1 MINEKLL
8 AFLWKNQ
15 LFDAKDLK
23 TTQGDSIRIYHP
35 GKENGHA
42 GADFQEAKICIDSLD
57 WVGSVE
63 LHVHSSDWHAHT
75 HENDPSYEN
84 VILHV
89 VWQNDTQIRYKNGT
103 KIPCLALSNFVSM
116 KEIPRFFQKEKSSFA
131 LPCQEQFSQIPSL
144 QKSKM
149 LQVCLQERLIYKVQL
164 IKQLLLNTSNDW
176 EETFYQSLA
185 RSYGFSV
192 NAEPMARLAQSLP
205 LKLILRYRDR
215 PLGIE
220 AALFGLAGLLE
231 EPIQDEYQWELRRE
245 FIHLRKKHDWPSTY
259 LQVADWKFLRMR
271 PPNFPTVRLAQ
282 FAEVIRS
289 NCSLISLLLE
299 MQDLKTL
306 ESLFRISVSDYWQ
319 SHYHFGKKGNNQQ
332 IHVGNAFHSI
342 AINTLIPLLLAYA
355 EQKDQILYATKAYRW
370 LNELKPENNF
380 ITRIFKTEGMKL
392 NNGAESQAC
401 LHWYRAFC
409 QVNRCAECLVGK
421 CIQMNKASS

>member
-1 MINEKLL
+1 MITEKLL

-15 LFDAKDLK
+15 LFDSKDLK
-23 TTQGDSIRIYHP
+23 TTQGDSIRVDDP

-42 GADFQEAKICIDSLD
+42 GADFQEAKISIDSLD

-63 LHVHSSDWHAHT
+63 LHVNSSDWHAHT

-89 VWQNDTQIRYKNGT
+89 VWKNDTQIRYQNGT

-116 KEIPRFFQKEKSSFA
+116 KQIPRFFQKEKSSPV
-131 LPCQEQFSQIPSL
+131 LPCQEEFSNVSSL
-144 QKSKM
+144 IKSKM
-149 LQVCLQERLIYKVQL
+149 LQRCLHERLMHKVH
-164 IKQLLLNTSNDW
+164 IIRQLLLNTSNDW

-205 LKLILRYRDR
+205 LPLILRYRDR

-231 EPIQDEYQWELRRE
+231 EPIRDAYQWELRRE

-306 ESLFRISVSDYWQ
+306 KSLFEISVSDYWQ
-319 SHYHFGKKGNNQQ
+319 NHYHFGKKGNNHQSQ
-332 IHVGNAFHSI
+332 VGSTFHSI
-342 AINTLIPLLLAYA
+342 AINTLIPLLLAYS
-355 EQKDQILYATKAYRW
+355 EQKNSVRYAEKAHRW
-370 LNELKPENNF
+370 LHELKPENNF
-380 ITRIFKTEGMKL
+380 ITRIFEAEGMKL
-392 NNGAESQAC
+392 NNGAESQAT
-401 LHWYRAFC
+401 LHWYRVYC
-409 QVNRCAECLVGK
+409 QANRCAECFVGK
-421 CIQMNKASS
+421 CIQITKSIP

>member
-1 MINEKLL
+1 MINEKLV

-15 LFDAKDLK
+15 LFDSKDLK
-23 TTQGDSIRIYHP
+23 TTQGESIRVHDP

-63 LHVHSSDWHAHT
+63 LHVQSSDWYAHT

-89 VWQNDTQIRYKNGT
+89 VWKNDTQIRYQNGA

-116 KEIPRFFQKEKSSFA
+116 KQIPRFFQREKISQA
-131 LPCQEQFSQIPSL
+131 LPCQEQFSKVPNL
-144 QKSKM
+144 QKSLM
-149 LQVCLQERLIYKVQL
+149 LQSCLQERLLQKVHV
-164 IKQLLLNTSNDW
+164 IRQLLLNTSNDW

-231 EPIQDEYQWELRRE
+231 EPIRDEYQWELRRE

-299 MQDLKTL
+299 MEDLKTL
-306 ESLFRISVSDYWQ
+306 ESLFKISVSAYWQ
-319 SHYHFGKKGNNQQ
+319 NHYHFGKKGNRLNG
-332 IHVGNAFHSI
+332 HVGNAFHSI
-342 AINTLIPLLLAYA
+342 AINTLIPMLLTYA
-355 EQKDQILYATKAYRW
+355 EQKDSSRYAEKAHRW
-370 LNELKPENNF
+370 LLELKPENNF
-380 ITRIFKTEGMKL
+380 ITRIFEAEGMPL
-392 NNGAESQAC
+392 SNGAESQGC
-401 LHWYRAFC
+401 LHWYREYC
-409 QVNRCAECLVGK
+409 QANRCRECFVGK
-421 CIQMNKASS
+421 SIPP